1 MKTITLTPPQIE
13 ELIKFAKDS
22 LPDECC
28 AFLLGEHNDD
38 DRKVAIILRMRNIDE
53 SPVSFSI
60 DPAELLNAYTL
71 ADTKGMEIT
80 AIFHSH
86 PAKAS
91 PSSTDIKYMQINPVA
106 WVIYSTTENEIR
118 AFVYENE
125 DIKEIGIKTITAKA

>member
-1 MKTITLTPPQIE
+1 MRTITLTPLQIE
-13 ELIKFAKDS
+13 ELIKIAKDA
-22 LPDECC
+22 LPNECC
-28 AFLLGEHNDD
+28 AFLLGEHNDEG
-38 DRKVAIILRMRNIDE
+38 KVAIILRMRNIDE

-71 ADTKGMEIT
+71 AETKGMEIT

-118 AFVYENE
+118 AFVHENE
-125 DIKEIGIKTITAKA
+125 DIKEIGIKTIGAKA

>member
-1 MKTITLTPPQIE
+1 MKTVTLTPLQIE
-13 ELIKFAKDS
+13 ELIKTAKDA
-22 LPDECC
+22 LPNECC
-28 AFLLGEHNDD
+28 ALLLGEHNDD
-38 DRKVAIILRMRNIDE
+38 GKVASILHMRNIDE

-60 DPAELLNAYTL
+60 DPAELLNAYIL

-125 DIKEIGIKTITAKA
+125 DIQEIGIKTIAAKA

>member
-1 MKTITLTPPQIE
+1 MKTITLTPLQIE
-13 ELIKFAKDS
+13 ELIRIAKDA
-22 LPDECC
+22 LPNECC
-28 AFLLGEHNDD
+28 AFLLGDHNDD
-38 DRKVAIILRMRNIDE
+38 GKVAIILRMRNIEE

-118 AFVYENE
+118 AFIYENE
-125 DIKEIGIKTITAKA
+125 DIKEVGIKRITARA

>member
-1 MKTITLTPPQIE
+1 MKTITLTPPQID
-13 ELIKFAKDS
+13 ELIKIAKDA
-22 LPDECC
+22 LPNECC

-38 DRKVAIILRMRNIDE
+38 GKVAIILRMRNIDE

-91 PSSTDIKYMQINPVA
+91 PSITDIKYMQINPVA

-118 AFVYENE
+118 AFIYENE
-125 DIKEIGIKTITAKA
+125 DIKEVGIKRITARA

>member
-1 MKTITLTPPQIE
+1 MKTITLSPRQIE
-13 ELIKFAKDS
+13 ELIKIAKDA
-22 LPDECC
+22 LPNECC
-28 AFLLGEHNDD
+28 AFLLGEQNDD
-38 DRKVAIILRMRNIDE
+38 GKVAIILRMRNIDK

-60 DPAELLNAYTL
+60 DPTELLDAYIL

-125 DIKEIGIKTITAKA
+125 DIKEIGIKTIAAKA

>member
-1 MKTITLTPPQIE
+1 MKTITLTPLQIE
-13 ELIKFAKDS
+13 ELIKIAKDA
-22 LPDECC
+22 LPNECC
-28 AFLLGEHNDD
+28 AFLLGQHNEDG
-38 DRKVAIILRMRNIDE
+38 KVAIILRMRNIDE

-71 ADTKGMEIT
+71 AETKGMEIT

-118 AFVYENE
+118 AFVYEND

>member
-1 MKTITLTPPQIE
+1 MKTITLTPLQIE
-13 ELIKFAKDS
+13 ELIKIAKDA
-22 LPDECC
+22 LPNECC
-28 AFLLGEHNDD
+28 AFLLGAHNDD
-38 DRKVAIILRMRNIDE
+38 GKVAIILRMRNIDE
-53 SPVSFSI
+53 SPFSFSI
-60 DPAELLNAYTL
+60 EPSELLNAYTL

-125 DIKEIGIKTITAKA
+125 DIKEIGIKTIAAKA

>member
-1 MKTITLTPPQIE
+1 MKTITLTPLQIE
-13 ELIKFAKDS
+13 ELIKIAKDA
-22 LPDECC
+22 LPNECC

-38 DRKVAIILRMRNIDE
+38 GKVAIILRMRNVDE

-60 DPAELLNAYTL
+60 DPTELLNAYTL
-71 ADTKGMEIT
+71 AETKGMEIT

-106 WVIYSTTENEIR
+106 WVIYSTTENQIR

-125 DIKEIGIKTITAKA
+125 DIKEIGIKTIAAKA

>member
-1 MKTITLTPPQIE
+1 MKTVTLTPLQIE
-13 ELIKFAKDS
+13 ELIKTAKDA
-22 LPDECC
+22 LPNECC

-38 DRKVAIILRMRNIDE
+38 GKVTTILRMRNIDE

-60 DPAELLNAYTL
+60 DPTELLNAYTL
-71 ADTKGMEIT
+71 AETKGMEIT

-125 DIKEIGIKTITAKA
+125 DIKEIGIKTIAPKA

>member
-1 MKTITLTPPQIE
+1 MKTVTLTPLQIE
-13 ELIKFAKDS
+13 ELIKTAKDA
-22 LPDECC
+22 LPNECC
-28 AFLLGEHNDD
+28 ALLLGEHNDD
-38 DRKVAIILRMRNIDE
+38 GKVATILHVRNIDE

-60 DPAELLNAYTL
+60 DPAELLNAYIL

-125 DIKEIGIKTITAKA
+125 DIKEIGIKTIAAKA

>member
-1 MKTITLTPPQIE
+1 MKTITLTPLQIE
-13 ELIKFAKDS
+13 ELIKIAKDA
-22 LPDECC
+22 LPNECC

-38 DRKVAIILRMRNIDE
+38 GKVAIILRMRNIDE

-71 ADTKGMEIT
+71 AGTKGMEIT

-125 DIKEIGIKTITAKA
+125 DIKEIGIKTIAAKA

>member
-1 MKTITLTPPQIE
+1 MKTVTLTPLQIE
-13 ELIKFAKDS
+13 ELIKIAKDA
-22 LPDECC
+22 LPNECC

-38 DRKVAIILRMRNIDE
+38 GKVAIILRMRNIDE

-60 DPAELLNAYTL
+60 DPAELLNAYIL

-91 PSSTDIKYMQINPVA
+91 PSSTDMKYMQINPVA

-125 DIKEIGIKTITAKA
+125 DIKDIGIKTIAAKA

>member
-1 MKTITLTPPQIE
+1 MKTISITPPQID
-13 ELIKFAKDS
+13 ELIKIAKDA
-22 LPDECC
+22 LPNECC

-38 DRKVAIILRMRNIDE
+38 GKVAIILRMRNIDE

-106 WVIYSTTENEIR
+106 WVIYSTTEKEIR
-118 AFVYENE
+118 AFIYENE
-125 DIKEIGIKTITAKA
+125 NIREIGIKTIAAKA

>member
-13 ELIKFAKDS
+13 ELIKIAKDA
-22 LPDECC
+22 LPNECC
-28 AFLLGEHNDD
+28 AFLLGQHNEDG
-38 DRKVAIILRMRNIDE
+38 KVAIILRMRNIDE

-71 ADTKGMEIT
+71 AETKGMEII

-106 WVIYSTTENEIR
+106 WVIYSTTENQIR

-125 DIKEIGIKTITAKA
+125 DIREIGLKTIAAKA

>member
-1 MKTITLTPPQIE
+1 MKTISLTPPQLE
-13 ELIKFAKDS
+13 ELIKIAKDS
-22 LPDECC
+22 LPNECC
-28 AFLLGEHNDD
+28 AFLLGENHDD
-38 DRKVAIILRMRNIDE
+38 GKVAMILPMRNIDE

-60 DPAELLNAYTL
+60 DAAELLNAYNL
-71 ADTKGMEIT
+71 ADSKGMEVT

-91 PSSTDIKYMQINPVA
+91 PSRTDTKYMQINPVV

-125 DIKEIGIKTITAKA
+125 DIKEIGIETIAPKA

>member
-1 MKTITLTPPQIE
+1 MKTITLTLPQIE
-13 ELIKFAKDS
+13 ELIKIAKDA
-22 LPDECC
+22 LPNECC

-38 DRKVAIILRMRNIDE
+38 GKVAIILRMRNIDE

-60 DPAELLNAYTL
+60 DPADLLNAYTL

-91 PSSTDIKYMQINPVA
+91 PSSTDIKYMQINPVT
-106 WVIYSTTENEIR
+106 WVIYSTTENEIK
-118 AFVYENE
+118 AFIYENE
-125 DIKEIGIKTITAKA
+125 DIKEIGIKTIASKA

>member
-1 MKTITLTPPQIE
+1 MTTITLTPPQIE
-13 ELIKFAKDS
+13 ELTKIAKDA
-22 LPDECC
+22 LPNECC
-28 AFLLGEHNDD
+28 AFLLGHHNEDG
-38 DRKVAIILRMRNIDE
+38 KVATILRMRNVDE

-71 ADTKGMEIT
+71 AETKGMEII

-91 PSSTDIKYMQINPVA
+91 PSSTDTKYMQINPVA
-106 WVIYSTTENEIR
+106 WVIYSTTENQIR

-125 DIKEIGIKTITAKA
+125 DIKEIGIKTIAAKA

>member
-1 MKTITLTPPQIE
+1 MKTITLTRPQIE
-13 ELIKFAKDS
+13 ELIKIANDA
-22 LPDECC
+22 LPNECC
-28 AFLLGEHNDD
+28 AFLLGGHNDD
-38 DRKVAIILRMRNIDE
+38 GKVAIILRMRNIDE

-106 WVIYSTTENEIR
+106 WLIYSTTENEIR
-118 AFVYENE
+118 AFIYENE
-125 DIKEIGIKTITAKA
+125 DIKEIGIKTIAAKA

>member
-1 MKTITLTPPQIE
+1 MKTVTLTPLQIE
-13 ELIKFAKDS
+13 ELIKTAKDA
-22 LPDECC
+22 LPNECC
-28 AFLLGEHNDD
+28 ALLLGEHNDD
-38 DRKVAIILRMRNIDE
+38 GKVATILRMRNIDE

-60 DPAELLNAYTL
+60 DPAELLNAYIL
-71 ADTKGMEIT
+71 ADTKGIEIT

-91 PSSTDIKYMQINPVA
+91 PSNTDIKYMQINPVA

-125 DIKEIGIKTITAKA
+125 DIKEIGIKTIAAKA

>member
-1 MKTITLTPPQIE
+1 
-13 ELIKFAKDS
+13 
-22 LPDECC
+22 
-28 AFLLGEHNDD
+28 
-38 DRKVAIILRMRNIDE
+38 
-53 SPVSFSI
+53 
-60 DPAELLNAYTL
+60 
-71 ADTKGMEIT
+71 MEIT

-125 DIKEIGIKTITAKA
+125 DIKEIGIKTIAAKA

>member
-1 MKTITLTPPQIE
+1 MKTITLTPLQIE
-13 ELIKFAKDS
+13 ELIKIAKDA
-22 LPDECC
+22 LPNECC

-38 DRKVAIILRMRNIDE
+38 GKVAIILRMRNIDE

-91 PSSTDIKYMQINPVA
+91 PSSTDIKYMQVNPVA
-106 WVIYSTTENEIR
+106 WLIYSTTENEMR

-125 DIKEIGIKTITAKA
+125 DIKEIIIKTIAARA

>member
-1 MKTITLTPPQIE
+1 MKTITLTPLQIE
-13 ELIKFAKDS
+13 ELIKIAKDA
-22 LPDECC
+22 LPNECC
-28 AFLLGEHNDD
+28 AFLLGQHNEGG
-38 DRKVAIILRMRNIDE
+38 KVAIILRMRNIDK

-60 DPAELLNAYTL
+60 DPAEVLNAYTF
-71 ADTKGMEIT
+71 ADTKGMEII

-125 DIKEIGIKTITAKA
+125 DIKEIGIKTIAAKA

>member
-1 MKTITLTPPQIE
+1 MKTVTLTPLQIE
-13 ELIKFAKDS
+13 ELIKIAKDA
-22 LPDECC
+22 LPNECC

-38 DRKVAIILRMRNIDE
+38 GKVAIVLRMRNIDE

-60 DPAELLNAYTL
+60 DPGELLNAYIL

-91 PSSTDIKYMQINPVA
+91 PSSTDIKYMQINPMA

-125 DIKEIGIKTITAKA
+125 DIKEIGIKTIAAKA

>member
-1 MKTITLTPPQIE
+1 MKTVTLTPLQIE
-13 ELIKFAKDS
+13 ELINTAKDA
-22 LPDECC
+22 LPNECC

-38 DRKVAIILRMRNIDE
+38 GKVTTILRMRNIDE

-60 DPAELLNAYTL
+60 DPAELLNAYVL

-91 PSSTDIKYMQINPVA
+91 PSSTDIKYMKINPVA

-125 DIKEIGIKTITAKA
+125 DIKEIGIKTIAAKA

>member
-1 MKTITLTPPQIE
+1 MKTITLTPLQIE
-13 ELIKFAKDS
+13 ELIKIAKDA
-22 LPDECC
+22 LPNECC
-28 AFLLGEHNDD
+28 AFLLGERNDD
-38 DRKVAIILRMRNIDE
+38 GKAAIILRMRNIDE

-71 ADTKGMEIT
+71 AETKGMEIT

-118 AFVYENE
+118 SFVYENE
-125 DIKEIGIKTITAKA
+125 DIQEIGIKTIAAKA

>member
-13 ELIKFAKDS
+13 ELIKLAKDA
-22 LPDECC
+22 LPNECC

-38 DRKVAIILRMRNIDE
+38 GKVAIILRMRNIDE
-53 SPVSFSI
+53 SPISFSI
-60 DPAELLNAYTL
+60 DPADLLNAYTL

-91 PSSTDIKYMQINPVA
+91 PSSTDIKYMQINPVT

-118 AFVYENE
+118 AFIYENE
-125 DIKEIGIKTITAKA
+125 DIKEIGVKTIASKA

>member
-1 MKTITLTPPQIE
+1 MKTVTLTPLQIE
-13 ELIKFAKDS
+13 ELIKTAKDA
-22 LPDECC
+22 LPNECC
-28 AFLLGEHNDD
+28 ALLLGEHHDD
-38 DRKVAIILRMRNIDE
+38 GKVATILHMRNIDE

-60 DPAELLNAYTL
+60 DPAELLNAYIL

-125 DIKEIGIKTITAKA
+125 DIKEIGIKTIAAKA

>member
-1 MKTITLTPPQIE
+1 MTTITLTPPQIE
-13 ELIKFAKDS
+13 ELIKIAKDA
-22 LPDECC
+22 LPNECC

-38 DRKVAIILRMRNIDE
+38 GKVAIILRMRNIDE

-60 DPAELLNAYTL
+60 DPTELLNAYTL
-71 ADTKGMEIT
+71 ADTKGMKIT

-106 WVIYSTTENEIR
+106 WVIYSTTENKIR

-125 DIKEIGIKTITAKA
+125 NIKEIGIKTIAAKA

>member
-1 MKTITLTPPQIE
+1 MKTVTLTPLQIE
-13 ELIKFAKDS
+13 ELIKIAKDA
-22 LPDECC
+22 LPNECC

-38 DRKVAIILRMRNIDE
+38 GKVAIILRMRNIDE

-60 DPAELLNAYTL
+60 DPAELLNAYIL

-91 PSSTDIKYMQINPVA
+91 PSSTDMKYMQINPVA

-118 AFVYENE
+118 AFIYENE
-125 DIKEIGIKTITAKA
+125 DIKEIGIKTIAAKA

>member
-1 MKTITLTPPQIE
+1 MKTITLTPPQID
-13 ELIKFAKDS
+13 ELIKIAKDA
-22 LPDECC
+22 LPNECC

-38 DRKVAIILRMRNIDE
+38 GKVAIILRMRNIDE

-86 PAKAS
+86 PAKAL

-118 AFVYENE
+118 AFIYENE
-125 DIKEIGIKTITAKA
+125 DIKEVGIKRITARA

>member
-1 MKTITLTPPQIE
+1 MKTVTLTPLQIE
-13 ELIKFAKDS
+13 ELIKTAKDA
-22 LPDECC
+22 LPNECC
-28 AFLLGEHNDD
+28 ALLLGEHNDD
-38 DRKVAIILRMRNIDE
+38 GKVATILHMRNIDE

-60 DPAELLNAYTL
+60 DPAELLNAYIL

-125 DIKEIGIKTITAKA
+125 DIKEIGIKTIAAKA